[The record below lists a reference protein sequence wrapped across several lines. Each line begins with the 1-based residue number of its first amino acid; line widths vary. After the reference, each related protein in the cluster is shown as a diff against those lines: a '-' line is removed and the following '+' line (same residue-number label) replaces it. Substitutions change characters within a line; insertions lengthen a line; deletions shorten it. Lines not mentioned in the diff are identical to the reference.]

1 MLVLPEEENV
11 RLVYATTGVDMV
23 GRALTFVGLLVAA
36 LGGYSR
42 WRGRRSP
49 IGTKLLDSLFA
60 YRWAWGP
67 GIAMGLALVAVVVR
81 FAWIDPWDPHRQG
94 LELFYSGQYEAAEPL
109 FSQSEAMAPSS
120 AAAYYSDY
128 YLCLC
133 AVREM
138 DWQVALTRL
147 NGFIRDYPDGE
158 LVPEAQFRIAE
169 AHQGLGRIDAAAAQF
184 QLVID
189 EFPSTQWADFAAERL
204 QAIHENG
211 FDSRASGQG
220 EPSGVHESPPRTQS
234 RATSS

>member
-1 MLVLPEEENV
+1 
-11 RLVYATTGVDMV
+11 
-23 GRALTFVGLLVAA
+23 
-36 LGGYSR
+36 
-42 WRGRRSP
+42 
-49 IGTKLLDSLFA
+49 
-60 YRWAWGP
+60 
-67 GIAMGLALVAVVVR
+67 MGLALVAVVVR